1 LSSYKPP
8 YTITNK
14 ILKTVSDIVEL
25 VSELNHI
32 KKELATPKLRKKNRI
47 KSITGTLQIEGNSF
61 TEEKVTNVINGKI
74 VLGTVRE
81 IEEVKG
87 AIEAYNYLEK
97 YDYKNE
103 KDLLLAHKFLM
114 QNILNNAGNYRQT
127 NVGVGGKDGVTHVAP
142 PPNMVPQL
150 MKDLFDWLEHTDD
163 HLLVVSCVFHYEFE
177 FIHPFSDGNGRVGRL
192 WQSVILNRY
201 KSIFGAMPIESVVR
215 DNQERYYKALEEA
228 GSIGESTPF
237 VEFMLEIILKTLIE
251 VKKDNV
257 PKNVTKNVPLKRLDK
272 IVNLMKKDKNI
283 TALELADKLGVTDK
297 TIKRDIAKLKREKR
311 VVRVG
316 SSKSGHWKIIEIKN
330 SGEVNDK

>member
-1 LSSYKPP
+1 MSSYKPP

-14 ILKTVSDIVEL
+14 ILKTVSNIVEL
-25 VSELNHI
+25 VSELNHV

-61 TEEKVTNVINGKI
+61 SEEKVTNVINGKT

-87 AIEAYNYLEK
+87 AIEAYDYLEK
-97 YDYKNE
+97 YDYKKE

-114 QNILNNAGNYRQT
+114 QNILNNAGSYRHS

-150 MKDLFDWLEHTDD
+150 MGDLFDWIKQTDD
-163 HLLVVSCVFHYEFE
+163 HLLVASCVFHYEFE

-192 WQSVILNRY
+192 WQSVILNQY
-201 KSIFGAMPIESVVR
+201 KSIFGAIPIESVVR
-215 DNQERYYKALEEA
+215 ENQEAYYQALEDA

-237 VEFMLEIILKTLIE
+237 VEFMLEIILKTLTK
-251 VKKDNV
+251 VKKENV
-257 PKNVTKNVPLKRLDK
+257 PNNVPKNVPLKRLDK
-272 IVNLMKKDKNI
+272 IINIMKKDKSI

-297 TIKRDIAKLKREKR
+297 TIKRDIAKLKDEKR

-316 SSKSGHWKIIEIKN
+316 SLKSGHWEVVDEI
-330 SGEVNDK
+330 

>member
-1 LSSYKPP
+1 MSSYKPP

-14 ILKTVSDIVEL
+14 ILKTVSNIVEL
-25 VSELNHI
+25 VSELNHV

-61 TEEKVTNVINGKI
+61 TEEKVTNVINGKT
-74 VLGTVRE
+74 VLGMVRE

-87 AIEAYNYLEK
+87 AIEAYDYLEK
-97 YDYKNE
+97 YDYKKE

-114 QNILNNAGNYRQT
+114 QNILNNAGNYRHG

-150 MKDLFDWLEHTDD
+150 MGDLFDWLKDTDD
-163 HLLVVSCVFHYEFE
+163 HLLVASCVFHYEFE
-177 FIHPFSDGNGRVGRL
+177 FIHPFNDGNGRVGRL
-192 WQSVILNRY
+192 WQSVILNQY
-201 KSIFGAMPIESVVR
+201 KNIFGAMPIESVVR
-215 DNQERYYKALEEA
+215 ENQEAYYKALEDA
-228 GSIGESTPF
+228 GSIGESSPF

-257 PKNVTKNVPLKRLDK
+257 PKNVPKNVPLKRLAN
-272 IVNLMKKDKNI
+272 IVNMMKKDKNI

-297 TIKRDIAKLKREKR
+297 TIKRDIAKLKDENR

-316 SSKSGHWKIIEIKN
+316 SLKSGYWEIIE
-330 SGEVNDK
+330 

>member
-1 LSSYKPP
+1 MSSYKPP

-25 VSELNHI
+25 VSELNHV

-61 TEEKVTNVINGKI
+61 TEEKVTNVINGKT
-74 VLGTVRE
+74 VLGTLRE

-87 AIEAYNYLEK
+87 AIEAYDYLEK
-97 YDYKNE
+97 YDYKKE

-114 QNILNNAGNYRQT
+114 QNILNNAGNYRHS

-150 MKDLFDWLEHTDD
+150 MGDLFEWLKHTDD
-163 HLLVVSCVFHYEFE
+163 HLLVASCVFHYEFE

-192 WQSVILNRY
+192 WQSVILNQY
-201 KSIFGAMPIESVVR
+201 KSIFGAIPIESVVR
-215 DNQERYYKALEEA
+215 ENQEAYYKALEDA

-237 VEFMLEIILKTLIE
+237 VEFMLEIILKTLIKVQKE
-251 VKKDNV
+251 NV
-257 PKNVTKNVPLKRLDK
+257 PRNVPKNVPLKRLDE
-272 IVNLMKKDKNI
+272 IVNMMKKDKSI

-297 TIKRDIAKLKREKR
+297 TIKRDIAKLKNENR

-316 SSKSGHWKIIEIKN
+316 SLKSGHWEIVD
-330 SGEVNDK
+330 EI